1 MGYAEC
7 NITMESRIGS
17 VSSGGSCSPGVRG
30 QTSKSSP
37 FCTRS
42 SSKLTQSIVKDHMV
56 SHYKKVYSA
65 KATIDASVPKSLIHS
80 VKYND
85 QIRQERLRKGGRPQS
100 AHSLSQ
106 RNSRASCSSAQS
118 RLSVQYDDSPYLCS
132 RSSTVSSPRFSSSF
146 HAKDIV
152 YPSYKVGSHNHSHHI
167 RPASEIKYRS
177 SEATSH
183 RLQSACS
190 VGALGDQSCYNTFQD
205 PVQKT
210 YSGDLLQKHSQ
221 HFTQDKPFTPKTLKS
236 EKSSYLSQ
244 YRYYRAPRRKLTQDS
259 TNSRLMRQETYH
271 GSTKTKEHT
280 QEFYE
285 PSQGF
290 NTEHEWSEEEFNG
303 TYFSASRQQSRANKS
318 RDHDFFHSSSRGSPE
333 GGKSPIM
340 KNVSAE
346 EEELMYLEFISAVT
360 EDILSRGHISD
371 RFLDRVIKR
380 HIDMNRH
387 QLDVGK
393 MRHLLKVLR
402 KDFEEPTNTF
412 TSNTELGKKENGLL
426 HSFLP
431 HLESGGKQVKTKKDD
446 DLFSYASQIKYCDS
460 PDYADPL
467 LASTPLSSPET
478 TAASTTKT
486 NEKDGE
492 DDNQEKGISSPG
504 LSEQVSD
511 NTGIGEGD
519 QQNLIATTETNKEV
533 YNENHEYT
541 SITSDK
547 GFHQD
552 PDEVSY
558 DGQSKELE
566 DLGRSLSE
574 SLHVS
579 SNTQYSNVET
589 ATGQHTN
596 TAASVSDDEF

>member
-1 MGYAEC
+1 MRI

-17 VSSGGSCSPGVRG
+17 VSSGCSLGVRG
-30 QTSKSSP
+30 QNSKSSP

-42 SSKLTQSIVKDHMV
+42 STKLTQSIIKDHMV

-65 KATIDASVPKSLIHS
+65 KAAIDASVPKSLIHS

-118 RLSVQYDDSPYLCS
+118 RLSVQYDDRPYLCS
-132 RSSTVSSPRFSSSF
+132 RSSTVSSPRFNSSF
-146 HAKDIV
+146 HAEEIV
-152 YPSYKVGSHNHSHHI
+152 YPSFKVGSHNQSRHI
-167 RPASEIKYRS
+167 RPASEIQYLS
-177 SEATSH
+177 PEATSH
-183 RLQSACS
+183 RQQSACS
-190 VGALGDQSCYNTFQD
+190 LGASADQSYYKTFQD

-221 HFTQDKPFTPKTLKS
+221 HFTHEKPFTPKTLKS

-244 YRYYRAPRRKLTQDS
+244 YRYYRAPRRKPTQDG

-271 GSTKTKEHT
+271 GSTKTEECT
-280 QEFYE
+280 QDIFE

-303 TYFSASRQQSRANKS
+303 TSVSASRQRSRANKS
-318 RDHDFFHSSSRGSPE
+318 RERDLFDSSSRFSPE
-333 GGKSPIM
+333 GWKSPIM
-340 KNVSAE
+340 KSVSAE

-371 RFLDRVIKR
+371 RFLDWVIKR

-393 MRHLLKVLR
+393 MRHLLEVLR
-402 KDFEEPTNTF
+402 KDFEEPTNI
-412 TSNTELGKKENGLL
+412 SASSAELEKKENDLL
-426 HSFLP
+426 DSFLP
-431 HLESGGKQVKTKKDD
+431 HLESGGKHVKTKKDS
-446 DLFSYASQIKYCDS
+446 DLFPYASVIKHCDS
-460 PDYADPL
+460 PHYADPL
-467 LASTPLSSPET
+467 LVSTPLCSPES
-478 TAASTTKT
+478 TAASPIKA
-486 NEKDGE
+486 NEDEGVEDNRGRSIGSPWLGE
-492 DDNQEKGISSPG
+492 H
-504 LSEQVSD
+504 VSD
-511 NTGIGEGD
+511 NTGIGEED
-519 QQNLIATTETNKEV
+519 PQNQIGTAETSKEV
-533 YNENHEYT
+533 SNENLEYNT
-541 SITSDK
+541 ITSEE
-547 GFHQD
+547 GFHRDQA
-552 PDEVSY
+552 EVSY
-558 DGQSKELE
+558 DGQSKELD

-579 SNTQYSNVET
+579 SNQHRVIVET
-589 ATGQHTN
+589 ATEQHTN
-596 TAASVSDDEF
+596 TVASVSDDEF